1 MVAKS
6 LQPPVF
12 DMGKYPVDAKF
23 IEIFD
28 EITYKMA

>member
-12 DMGKYPVDAKF
+12 DMAKYPSGSDF
-23 IEIFD
+23 TDIFD